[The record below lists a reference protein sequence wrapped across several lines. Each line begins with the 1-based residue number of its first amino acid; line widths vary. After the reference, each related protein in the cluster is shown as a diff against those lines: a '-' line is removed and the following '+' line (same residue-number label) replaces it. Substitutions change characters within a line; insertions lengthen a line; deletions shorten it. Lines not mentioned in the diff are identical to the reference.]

1 MNEQL
6 SIFSLILSAGLVV
19 QLVMLLL
26 LVASVVSWIV
36 IVQRGRILAASKV
49 SLHEFE
55 EQFWSGIDL
64 NELYRDCQQNLSP
77 SAVENIFMAGLKEFS
92 KMRQQDVTDTEV
104 IMATVQRALRV
115 AITREVENLDTHL
128 PFLATVGSTSPY
140 IGLFGTVWGI
150 MHSFQGLAMVKQA
163 TIATVAPGISEALVA
178 TAMGLF
184 AAIPAVIFYNRYVN
198 QVDHLVSGLSTFAD
212 ELASLLHRQ
221 ALKMQQ
227 PKKPVVP
234 SAAASVSST
243 QKAAE

>member
-26 LVASVVSWIV
+26 LAASIASWVV
-36 IVQRGRILAASKV
+36 IVQRGRVLAASKA

-64 NELYRDCQQNLSP
+64 NELYRDCQQNLNP

-92 KMRQQDVTDTEV
+92 KMRQQEVTDTDA
-104 IMATVQRALRV
+104 IMAAVQRALRV
-115 AITREVENLDTHL
+115 AITREVESLDTHL

-198 QVDHLVSGLSTFAD
+198 QTDHLVTGLTTFAD
-212 ELASLLHRQ
+212 ELASLLQRQ
-221 ALKMQQ
+221 TLKIQKASQ
-227 PKKPVVP
+227 
-234 SAAASVSST
+234 AATSSSVSVGVAP
-243 QKAAE
+243 KAAE